1 MPGGMLTRIA
11 CLSFLLG
18 LLATACVA
26 DETDDVAVDTAA
38 ATALAPTQSYTL
50 TSRLWKDLQVV
61 VARSHQFT
69 CFNGWTYTEDYQ
81 LRYPVCVP
89 PLPAHCTD
97 TYRITHRCVDGA
109 FRVVSNVLVSHV
121 CNYDY
126 DGRSCGP
133 IEWP

>member
-1 MPGGMLTRIA
+1 MSIRNA
-11 CLSFLLG
+11 CVALL
-18 LLATACVA
+18 LVSACVA
-26 DETDDVAVDTAA
+26 DEADLGDESAA
-38 ATALAPTQSYTL
+38 ATVAAPSQSYTL

-61 VARSHQFT
+61 VTRTHQFT
-69 CFNGWTYTEDYQ
+69 CFPGWTYTEDYQ
-81 LRYPVCVP
+81 LRYPVCVR

-121 CNYDY
+121 CDYDY